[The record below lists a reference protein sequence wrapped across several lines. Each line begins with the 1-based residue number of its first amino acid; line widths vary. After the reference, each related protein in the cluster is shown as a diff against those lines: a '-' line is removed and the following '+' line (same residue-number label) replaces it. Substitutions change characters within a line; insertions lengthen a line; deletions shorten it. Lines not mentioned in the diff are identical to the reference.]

1 MAIVGAV
8 AVALAVAVAAF
19 SLLLGQRL
27 SSSATS
33 LAKAQAEAQLSSL
46 SVRHRRLVAGEGP
59 NDRRAVSQTW
69 IFGGARVL
77 EAPSVSREVDRAAR
91 SLAGGPERSLDIR
104 AETRLYAVP
113 VIQNGVRYGTVV
125 SAVAL
130 DPYEETGHTALI
142 GSLGLAIVVLA
153 AIAALAWWMLGRALL
168 PVSRMTEDAA
178 NWSEYELDR
187 RFALGE
193 PYDELTRLASTLDRL
208 LDRIAASVRHEQRFT
223 AELSHELR
231 TPLSRISGE
240 TELVL
245 RRARTTVEYR
255 SALAAIQRSSEQMTR
270 TVETLVAAARQEA
283 GLTRSSCDARRAVDV
298 AVSAAQDHAPTVDVR
313 MRLPAEPVRVA
324 ADEELVER
332 MLQPILDNAVRYGRS
347 AVEVSLERNGS
358 LAAVNVADDG
368 PGVADDE
375 RRRIFEPGA
384 RGEAARSR
392 EGGAG
397 LGLSLARRLARSAG
411 GDVAVASSS
420 SGARFVLSLPLSL
433 QPPPP
438 RQ

>member
-1 MAIVGAV
+1 
-8 AVALAVAVAAF
+8 
-19 SLLLGQRL
+19 
-27 SSSATS
+27 
-33 LAKAQAEAQLSSL
+33 
-46 SVRHRRLVAGEGP
+46 
-59 NDRRAVSQTW
+59 
-69 IFGGARVL
+69 
-77 EAPSVSREVDRAAR
+77 
-91 SLAGGPERSLDIR
+91 
-104 AETRLYAVP
+104 
-113 VIQNGVRYGTVV
+113 
-125 SAVAL
+125 
-130 DPYEETGHTALI
+130 
-142 GSLGLAIVVLA
+142 
-153 AIAALAWWMLGRALL
+153 
-168 PVSRMTEDAA
+168 
-178 NWSEYELDR
+178 
-187 RFALGE
+187 
-193 PYDELTRLASTLDRL
+193 
-208 LDRIAASVRHEQRFT
+208 
-223 AELSHELR
+223 
-231 TPLSRISGE
+231 
-240 TELVL
+240 
-245 RRARTTVEYR
+245 
-255 SALAAIQRSSEQMTR
+255 
-270 TVETLVAAARQEA
+270 
-283 GLTRSSCDARRAVDV
+283 
-298 AVSAAQDHAPTVDVR
+298 